1 MSESNTP
8 RRIIPILLQGR
19 VAVAAGNGLEFRH
32 ALPLSLYVHIPW
44 CVQKCPYCDFNSH
57 EARGGIPEAE
67 YIAALIAD
75 LESALPLV
83 WGRKVSSIFF
93 GGGTPSLLSG
103 EALDQLLTA
112 IRMRLPLLPEAEIT
126 LEANPGT
133 VEADKFAAFRAAGI
147 NRLSLGIQSFN
158 PAHLKALGRI
168 HDGDEARRAI
178 EIAAAHFDNF
188 NLDLMYGL
196 PGQTLGEALHDVET
210 ALAFAPT
217 HLSCYQLTL
226 EPNTAF
232 AARPPELPES
242 DICADMQEAIEA
254 RLAAAG
260 FTHYET
266 SAFAQPGRQCRH
278 NLNYWTFGD
287 YLGIGAGAH
296 GKLTLHDGKHWE
308 VRRQMRWKQPKQYLA
323 QIAQATP
330 VQEEFSVEAGDLPF
344 EFMMNALRLN
354 EGFEPDLF
362 AMRTSLPLIAIE
374 SELRRAEQQGL
385 IERQLQRIAPTLQGQ
400 RFLNR
405 LLELFMS
412 ERD

>member
-1 MSESNTP
+1 MPARKVS
-8 RRIIPILLQGR
+8 RIIPIFAQGKP
-19 VAVAAGNGLEFRH
+19 VTSTAGPLEFRNPP
-32 ALPLSLYVHIPW
+32 PLSLYVHIPW

-57 EARGGIPEAE
+57 QVLGSIPEDQ
-67 YIAALIAD
+67 YVSALIAD
-75 LESALPLV
+75 LELALPLV

-103 EALDQLLTA
+103 PALDQLLTA
-112 IRMRLPLLPEAEIT
+112 IRTLLPIQPTAEIT

-133 VEADKFAAFRAAGI
+133 VEAEKFAAFRDAGI

-158 PAHLKALGRI
+158 PVHLKALGRI
-168 HDGDEARRAI
+168 HDDVEARRAI

-196 PGQTLGEALHDVET
+196 PGQTLDQALSDVNT
-210 ALAFAPT
+210 ALSFAPP

-232 AARPPELPES
+232 AAAPPMLP
-242 DICADMQEAIEA
+242 DPDCCADMQDAIEA
-254 RLAAAG
+254 RLAAAH

-266 SAFAQPGRQCRH
+266 SAFAQAGRQCLH

-296 GKLTLHDGKHWE
+296 GKLTLHDR
-308 VRRQMRWKQPKQYLA
+308 VLRQMRWKQPKQYLA
-323 QIAQATP
+323 QVANAMP
-330 VQEEFSVEAGDLPF
+330 VQEEFSVEVTDLPF

-354 EGFEPDLF
+354 QGFDAALF
-362 AMRTSLPLIAIE
+362 ETRTALPLIRIE
-374 SELRRAEQQGL
+374 NELRRAEQEGL
-385 IERQLQRIAPTLQGQ
+385 LERQSGRIAPTKRGQ
-400 RFLNR
+400 RFLNQ
-405 LLELFMS
+405 LLGLFLP

>member
-412 ERD
+412 AQD